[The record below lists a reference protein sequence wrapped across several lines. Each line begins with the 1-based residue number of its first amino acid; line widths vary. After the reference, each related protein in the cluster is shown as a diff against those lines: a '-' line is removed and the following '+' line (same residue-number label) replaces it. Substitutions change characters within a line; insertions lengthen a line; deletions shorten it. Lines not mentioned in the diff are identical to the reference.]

1 MSVELSESNML
12 RAFFV
17 LCLVTASA
25 CGQSPL
31 ADNQPVKE
39 VSGLQLPEALRGRW
53 SPRGEGIQEFG
64 DLTIGA
70 DSLSWGT
77 CTKTA
82 YRVLQVIE
90 QTYYLELLRAS
101 PCILGLPASIL
112 ILAPSDRALEVS
124 ICSGREELD
133 RPASKRRCSM
143 GILDKKR
150 E

>member
-1 MSVELSESNML
+1 ML
-12 RAFFV
+12 RTLFS
-17 LCLVTASA
+17 LCFVTASA

-39 VSGLQLPEALRGRW
+39 ASELQLPEVLQGTW
-53 SPRGEGIQEFG
+53 SPRGEGFQEFG
-64 DLTIGA
+64 ELALAA

-82 YRVLQVIE
+82 YRVLRVIE
-90 QTYYLELLRAS
+90 QAYYLELLRS
-101 PCILGLPASIL
+101 PPCTLGFPASFL

-124 ICSGREELD
+124 ICMRAEELD
-133 RPASKRRCSM
+133 RPAPKRRCAM
-143 GILDKKR
+143 GILNKKN